1 MKELRDMI
9 EEFRIKMPID
19 KKGKIRIYVFLCF
32 LVLFLLWIFLCFF
45 YKDYLLLGI
54 KFIDISIWVL
64 LIYIIIFIID
74 YQSWE
79 VSTEKKAME
88 LHRVFKKLNKFYKQI
103 TVNSYYYKFEKN
115 WRKIFD
121 LVPLVKFIRIDVPTK
136 NNAGIEYLK
145 DNDSVS
151 KKDAGDNFW
160 YFYIND
166 VNEGNFNEVVLPI
179 LEKLYKES
187 NINKN

>member
-1 MKELRDMI
+1 
-9 EEFRIKMPID
+9 
-19 KKGKIRIYVFLCF
+19 
-32 LVLFLLWIFLCFF
+32 
-45 YKDYLLLGI
+45 
-54 KFIDISIWVL
+54 
-64 LIYIIIFIID
+64 
-74 YQSWE
+74 
-79 VSTEKKAME
+79 
-88 LHRVFKKLNKFYKQI
+88 
-103 TVNSYYYKFEKN
+103 
-115 WRKIFD
+115 